1 MKNGYIKVAAYT
13 PDLAVADCKYN
24 AQKSIDAIKNAHEV
38 GVKLLCLPEL
48 GLTGAT
54 CGDLFFSKT
63 LIDGAK
69 NALLSVLEETK
80 DLEILY
86 TLGLPFSYQGKLYNC
101 AAVCYKGEIL
111 GLVPKT
117 KYAVKTLPFEE
128 RYFELVDK
136 DFSAVIFQ
144 NDDYWS
150 NFTPNERVI
159 LNVFDDVT
167 IGVFVGAMG
176 ASFDRTADIILNPVA
191 IPEKIGASKQYENT
205 LACASKLLSCAF
217 VSANAGMGESTSSV
231 VFGGQG
237 LVVENGVVL
246 ESNKPFGAGVAISEV
261 DAELLISETSKND
274 TVTADIQFANVID
287 MEKADTTLT
296 RHVPKRPFIPEN
308 KDELAQRCREIVD
321 IQAYALAKRVRHIK
335 GTKAVIGISGGLDST
350 LALLITARAF
360 DIENRDRK
368 DIVCVTMPGFG
379 TTSRTKSNAEI
390 LCSELGVTFRTVSIA
405 KSVLMHFEDIGH
417 DPAKTDVTYE
427 NAQARERTQILM
439 DISNEVGGIVIG
451 TGDLSELALG
461 WATYNGDHMS
471 MYGVNASVP
480 KTMIR
485 HLVNWFAIET
495 DNADMKK
502 TLFDILD
509 TPVSP
514 ELLPPTDAGNI
525 AQKTEDLVGPYDL
538 HDFYL
543 YYFLRYGFS
552 PAKICRLAVYA
563 WDGIYD
569 AETVKKWLKV
579 FFRRFFTQQFKRSC
593 MPDGPS
599 VGSVSVSPAGGLMM
613 PSDAVSA
620 LWLAEIDEL

>member
-1 MKNGYIKVAAYT
+1 MKNGYIKVAAIT

-24 AQKSIDAIKNAHEV
+24 AKNSIDAIKKAHAD

-86 TLGLPFSYQGKLYNC
+86 TLGLPFAYQGKLYNC
-101 AAVCYKGEIL
+101 AAVCYKGQIW

-128 RYFELVDK
+128 RYFEFADK
-136 DFSAVIFQ
+136 DFRGVCNFG
-144 NDDYWS
+144 NDIYPSVSTDYS
-150 NFTPNERVI
+150 LE
-159 LNVFDDVT
+159 LNVFNGVK

-176 ASFDRTADIILNPVA
+176 APMERAADIVLNPVA
-191 IPEKIGASKQYENT
+191 IPEKIGATKQYENT

-217 VSANAGMGESTSSV
+217 VCANTGVDESTSSV

-246 ESNKPFGAGVAISEV
+246 ASNKPFGAGVVISEI
-261 DAELLISETSKND
+261 DTEILISETEKND
-274 TVTADIQFANVID
+274 TVATDIQFVTAIH
-287 MEKADTTLT
+287 MKKADTTLT

-308 KDELAQRCREIVD
+308 KDELALRCREIVD

-390 LCSELGVTFRTVSIA
+390 LCNELGVTFRTVSIA
-405 KSVLMHFEDIGH
+405 KAVLGHFEDIGH

-485 HLVNWFAIET
+485 HLVNWFAVET
-495 DNADMKK
+495 DNEDMKK

-514 ELLPPTDAGNI
+514 ELLPPTDTGNI

-543 YYFLRYGFS
+543 YYHLRYGFS
-552 PAKICRLAVYA
+552 PAKIYRLAVYA
-563 WDGIYD
+563 WEGIYD
-569 AETVKKWLKV
+569 AETIKKWLKI

>member
-1 MKNGYIKVAAYT
+1 MKNGYIKVAAIT

-24 AQKSIDAIKNAHEV
+24 AKKSIDAIKKAHAD

-63 LIDGAK
+63 LQKGAVD
-69 NALLSVLEETK
+69 ALFTVLEETK

-101 AAVCYKGEIL
+101 AAACYKGEIYAL
-111 GLVPKT
+111 APKT
-117 KYAVKTLPFEE
+117 QYAVKTLPFED
-128 RYFELVDK
+128 RYFEFADK
-136 DFSAVIFQ
+136 DFRGVCNFG
-144 NDDYWS
+144 NDIYPSVSTDYS
-150 NFTPNERVI
+150 LE
-159 LNVFDDVT
+159 LNVFNGVK

-176 ASFDRTADIILNPVA
+176 APIERVADIVLNPVA
-191 IPEKIGASKQYENT
+191 IPEKIGATKQYENT
-205 LACASKLLSCAF
+205 LACASNLLSCAF
-217 VSANAGMGESTSSV
+217 VSANAGIGESTSSV
-231 VFGGQG
+231 VFGGQC
-237 LVVENGVVL
+237 LVIENGDTL
-246 ESNKPFGAGVAISEV
+246 AISKPFSNTIAISEI
-261 DAELLISETSKND
+261 DTELIIAEKSKND
-274 TVTADIQFANVID
+274 RVCAGKPSLSLEMDLV
-287 MEKADTTLT
+287 DTTLT

-308 KDELAQRCREIVD
+308 KDELATRCREIVD

-390 LCSELGVTFRTVSIA
+390 LCNELGVTFRTVSIA
-405 KSVLMHFEDIGH
+405 KAVLGHFEDIGH

-485 HLVNWFAIET
+485 HLVNWFAVET
-495 DNADMKK
+495 DNEDMKK

-514 ELLPPTDAGNI
+514 ELLPPTDTGNI

-543 YYFLRYGFS
+543 YYHLRYGFS
-552 PAKICRLAVYA
+552 PAKIYRLAVYA

-569 AETVKKWLKV
+569 AETIKKWLKI

-620 LWLAEIDEL
+620 LWLEEIESI

>member
-1 MKNGYIKVAAYT
+1 MKNGYIKVAAIT

-24 AQKSIDAIKNAHEV
+24 AKKSIDAIKTAHAD

-69 NALLSVLEETK
+69 NALLSVVKETK

-86 TLGLPFSYQGKLYNC
+86 AIGLPFAYKGKLYNC
-101 AAVCYKGEIL
+101 AALCYKGEIYA
-111 GLVPKT
+111 LVPKT
-117 KYAVKTLPFEE
+117 RKAVKTLPFEE
-128 RYFELVDK
+128 RYFELATE
-136 DFSAVIFQ
+136 DFNGTYNFG
-144 NDDYWS
+144 NDIYPS
-150 NFTPNERVI
+150 FRPNYSLE
-159 LNVFDDVT
+159 LSVFEGVK

-176 ASFDRTADIILNPVA
+176 APLERTADIVLNPVA
-191 IPEKIGASKQYENT
+191 IPEKIGASKKYEQT
-205 LACASKLLSCAF
+205 LKTASSLLSCAF
-217 VSANAGMGESTSSV
+217 FSANAGTGESTSSV

-237 LVVENGVVL
+237 LIIENGDTL
-246 ESNKPFGAGVAISEV
+246 AISKPFSNAIAISEI
-261 DAELLISETSKND
+261 DTELIIAEKTKNHSVCASNPSLYLKMD
-274 TVTADIQFANVID
+274 LTQ
-287 MEKADTTLT
+287 TTLT

-308 KDELAQRCREIVD
+308 KDELAMRCREIVD

-360 DIENRDRK
+360 DIEKRDRK

-390 LCSELGVTFRTVSIA
+390 LCGELGVTFRTVPIG

-417 DPAKTDVTYE
+417 DPNKTDVTYE

-439 DISNEVGGIVIG
+439 DIANEVGGIVIG

-471 MYGVNASVP
+471 MYGVNASIP

-485 HLVNWFAIET
+485 HLVNWFAVET
-495 DNADMKK
+495 NNEDMKK

-514 ELLPPTDAGNI
+514 ELLPPTDTGNI

-552 PAKICRLAVYA
+552 PAKIYRLALYA

-579 FFRRFFTQQFKRSC
+579 FFRRFFNQQFKRSC

-599 VGSVSVSPAGGLMM
+599 VGSVSASPAGGLMM

-620 LWLAEIDEL
+620 LWLEEIEEL

>member
-63 LIDGAK
+63 LQKGAVD
-69 NALLSVLEETK
+69 ALLTVLEETK

-101 AAVCYKGEIL
+101 AALCYKGEIYA
-111 GLVPKT
+111 LVPKT
-117 KYAVKTLPFEE
+117 RKAVKTLPFEE

-176 ASFDRTADIILNPVA
+176 ASFDRTADIVLNPVA

-217 VSANAGMGESTSSV
+217 VSANAGIGESTSSV

-237 LVVENGVVL
+237 IVVENGVVL
-246 ESNKPFGAGVAISEV
+246 ASNKPFGAGVAISEV

-308 KDELAQRCREIVD
+308 KDELAMRCREIVD

-360 DIENRDRK
+360 DIEKRDRK

-405 KSVLMHFEDIGH
+405 KAVLGHFEDIGH

-485 HLVNWFAIET
+485 HLVNWFAVET
-495 DNADMKK
+495 DNEDMKK

-552 PAKICRLAVYA
+552 PAKIYRLAVYA

-620 LWLAEIDEL
+620 LWLDEIEEL

>member
-24 AQKSIDAIKNAHEV
+24 AQKSIDAIKNAHAE

-63 LIDGAK
+63 LQKGAID
-69 NALLSVLEETK
+69 ALFTVLEETK

-101 AAVCYKGEIL
+101 AAACYKGEIL
-111 GLVPKT
+111 VLVPKT

-136 DFSAVIFQ
+136 
-144 NDDYWS
+144 
-150 NFTPNERVI
+150 NFTKDIYLDAPYNAFFNEKIVAS
-159 LNVFDDVT
+159 VFDNLM

-176 ASFDRTADIILNPVA
+176 APLERAADIVLNPVA
-191 IPEKIGASKQYENT
+191 IPEKIGATKQYENT
-205 LACASKLLSCAF
+205 LVCASKLLSCAF

-237 LVVENGVVL
+237 FVVENGVVL
-246 ESNKPFGAGVAISEV
+246 ASNKPFGTGVAISEV
-261 DAELLISETSKND
+261 DAELLLSETSKND
-274 TVTADIQFANVID
+274 TVTADIQFATVID
-287 MEKADTTLT
+287 MEKADTPLT

-360 DIENRDRK
+360 DIEKRDRK

-405 KSVLMHFEDIGH
+405 KAVLGHFEDIGH
-417 DPAKTDVTYE
+417 DPSKTDVTYE

-552 PAKICRLAVYA
+552 PAKIYRLAVYA
-563 WDGIYD
+563 WDGVYD
-569 AETVKKWLKV
+569 AETVKKWLKI

>member
-1 MKNGYIKVAAYT
+1 MKNGYIKVAAIT

-24 AQKSIDAIKNAHEV
+24 AKKSIDAIKKAHAD

-54 CGDLFFSKT
+54 CGDLFFSRT

-101 AAVCYKGEIL
+101 AALCYKGQIL
-111 GLVPKT
+111 ALVPKT
-117 KYAVKTLPFEE
+117 KYAVKTLPFED

-136 DFSAVIFQ
+136 
-144 NDDYWS
+144 
-150 NFTPNERVI
+150 NFTKYIYLDPPYNAYFNNKIVVSI
-159 LNVFDDVT
+159 FDNLT
-167 IGVFVGAMG
+167 IGVFVGAIG
-176 ASFDRTADIILNPVA
+176 ASLERTADIILNPVA
-191 IPEKIGASKQYENT
+191 IPEKIGASQQYENT
-205 LACASKLLSCAF
+205 LACSSKLLSCAF
-217 VSANAGMGESTSSV
+217 VSANAGIGESTSSV
-231 VFGGQG
+231 VFGEQC
-237 LVVENGVVL
+237 LVVENGNTLAV
-246 ESNKPFGAGVAISEV
+246 SKPFGNGIAISEI
-261 DAELLISETSKND
+261 DTEILISETEKND
-274 TVTADIQFANVID
+274 TVATDIQFVTAIH
-287 MEKADTTLT
+287 MKKADTTLT

-308 KDELAQRCREIVD
+308 KDELATRCREIVD

-360 DIENRDRK
+360 DIEKRDRK

-390 LCSELGVTFRTVSIA
+390 LCNELGVAFRTVSIA
-405 KSVLMHFEDIGH
+405 KAVLGHFEDIGH
-417 DPAKTDVTYE
+417 DPTKTDVTYE

-485 HLVNWFAIET
+485 HLVNWFAVET
-495 DNADMKK
+495 DNEDMKK

-514 ELLPPTDAGNI
+514 ELLPPTDTGNI

-543 YYFLRYGFS
+543 YYHLRYGFS
-552 PAKICRLAVYA
+552 PAKIYRLAVYA
-563 WDGIYD
+563 WEGIYD
-569 AETVKKWLKV
+569 AETIKKWLKI

-613 PSDAVSA
+613 PSDAISA
-620 LWLAEIDEL
+620 LWLEEIESI